1 MRPREGAPSGKSSDA
16 RAGNLPPAA
25 APTGGRATLSLFARA
40 ACTPKASR
48 LRVCGLEVRLW
59 LTLALSRLDSEKASP
74 YVQATFAVRAC
85 ARPTLTSF
93 SRRGRGTWAQALTHT
108 LGVRKLLPRVRRQVL
123 GRQRPPPQ
131 PGRSPVRK
139 RAPSPL
145 MHASLFADAVRGRT
159 LSPENRVAL
168 NSGPARSTGFPAPV
182 RKDSVSL
189 KHAVAPEVLA
199 APTCPLGGGQSPRG
213 VCPFASARV
222 WRKALWL

>member
-1 MRPREGAPSGKSSDA
+1 M
-16 RAGNLPPAA
+16 
-25 APTGGRATLSLFARA
+25 
-40 ACTPKASR
+40 
-48 LRVCGLEVRLW
+48 EVRLW

-85 ARPTLTSF
+85 AHPTLTSF
-93 SRRGRGTWAQALTHT
+93 SRRGRGTWAQALTRT

-168 NSGPARSTGFPAPV
+168 NSGPARSTGFPAAPV

-189 KHAVAPEVLA
+189 ETRCRTRGAGGARLS
-199 APTCPLGGGQSPRG
+199 LGRRPKPSRG
-213 VCPFASARV
+213 VCPFASASV